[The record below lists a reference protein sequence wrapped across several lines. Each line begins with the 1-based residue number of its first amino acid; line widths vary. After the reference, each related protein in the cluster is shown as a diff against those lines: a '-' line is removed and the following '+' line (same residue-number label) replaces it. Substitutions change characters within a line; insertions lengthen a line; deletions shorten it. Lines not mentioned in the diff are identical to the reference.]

1 MMHAAPGRVA
11 VREQPTT
18 TASSSDSFAPESRP
32 PLYMGYG
39 EKFGPRF
46 VRPEHEVVRE
56 SAEPR
61 PAQARIERLE
71 TARSGGDE
79 FDSAIQLIQEPVC
92 RAQTALGVPCDGFLG
107 IPHGGRMKA
116 DCLAS
121 GA

>member
-1 MMHAAPGRVA
+1 
-11 VREQPTT
+11 
-18 TASSSDSFAPESRP
+18 
-32 PLYMGYG
+32 MGYG

-61 PAQARIERLE
+61 PAQAGIERLE

-92 RAQTALGVPCDGFLG
+92 RAQLRWAYHVTASS
-107 IPHGGRMKA
+107 
-116 DCLAS
+116 AS
-121 GA
+121 RTAAG